1 MRSHLTRCT
10 CCTCCTCRRRCCCC
24 WRGNGGPQGQ
34 GKLDPNPYKLAKE
47 KGIFSILDGIKGAL
61 TNELLVERII
71 SNRDQYVNRNKTREK
86 KELDYLQKD
95 KTFIAERVG
104 TAADG
109 GAAAAS
115 RA

>member
-1 MRSHLTRCT
+1 ML
-10 CCTCCTCRRRCCCC
+10 
-24 WRGNGGPQGQ
+24 
-34 GKLDPNPYKLAKE
+34 KKE

-61 TNELLVERII
+61 TNDRLVERII